1 MERNDSNT
9 EIEVIKKRIR
19 EFVAA
24 RHWQEF
30 HSPKNLAMSVA
41 IEAAELMEIFQWKT
55 PEEALNITQSSEFEH
70 LREELADVM
79 IYCISMSNQLG
90 IDIATMIED
99 KVKKNGIKYPEP
111 KVSMEG

>member
-1 MERNDSNT
+1 MIKDDKNT
-9 EIEVIKKRIR
+9 EIEVLKKRIR

-24 RHWQEF
+24 RNWQEF

-55 PEEALNITQSSEFEH
+55 PAEALDITKSSEFEH

-79 IYCISMSNQLG
+79 IYCISMANQLG
-90 IDIATMIED
+90 IDIAAMIED
-99 KVKKNGIKYPEP
+99 KVIKNGVKYPEP
-111 KVSMEG
+111 IK

>member
-9 EIEVIKKRIR
+9 EIEVLKKRIR

-24 RHWQEF
+24 RKWQEF

-55 PEEALNITQSSEFEH
+55 PEEALNITKSSEFEH

-111 KVSMEG
+111 KEIVEG

>member
-1 MERNDSNT
+1 MRDDSIT
-9 EIEVIKKRIR
+9 EISVIKKRISD
-19 EFVAA
+19 FVAA
-24 RHWQEF
+24 RNWQEF
-30 HSPKNLAMSVA
+30 HSPKNLSMSIA

-55 PEEALNITQSSEFEH
+55 PEEALAITQSSEFEH

-99 KVKKNGIKYPEP
+99 KVKKNAIKYPEP
-111 KVSMEG
+111 TK